1 VLVTLLSDAHGSGCT
16 TTIPAPRTRGIVGEY
31 RFVRRSIGADV
42 PDATLLAG
50 LAAWEA
56 LFGAISL
63 EVFGHV
69 DTVFTD
75 PGTHFAALTDMLGRQ
90 LLGLD

>member
-1 VLVTLLSDAHGSGCT
+1 
-16 TTIPAPRTRGIVGEY
+16 
-31 RFVRRSIGADV
+31 V
-42 PDATLLAG
+42 PDAPLLAG